1 MGNKKTNPIVYA
13 QEAPVEL
20 VAEFMMTA
28 EKELVAFY
36 EAVFRRYGLED
47 RRNAAEDW
55 IQEFEAMDWPADW
68 ALPNWRH
75 VTITAADCVAFRI
88 IDHSPCR

>member
-1 MGNKKTNPIVYA
+1 MCNKKTDSTVYD
-13 QEAPVEL
+13 QEAPVDL

-36 EAVFRRYGLED
+36 EAVFRRYGLKEG
-47 RRNAAEDW
+47 RNAAEDW
-55 IQEFEAMDWPADW
+55 IEEFEAMDWPADW

-75 VTITAADCVAFRI
+75 VTIAAADCLALRI